1 MKHQVSKGHYIRE
14 TKTTEGWVISNFGIW
29 QQHMKTGNTRP
40 CRECFHDKANSNPSN
55 FVSSKVLFPSQL
67 VNWKTSKVHVCRTKV
82 IVKNKKKKT
91 YPIKVLLL
99 LYQFMQL
106 NRRDYY
112 KYLERVHYWIA
123 HKTEYSAFCGLLVS
137 IQSLIHS
144 SLKTY
149 KLCLLDFSNGF
160 LWFFPWL
167 IRLRILQACQLD
179 FAESKYVLRNQ
190 MMICL

>member
-1 MKHQVSKGHYIRE
+1 
-14 TKTTEGWVISNFGIW
+14 
-29 QQHMKTGNTRP
+29 MKTGNTRNTRP
-40 CRECFHDKANSNPSN
+40 CRECFHEKANNNPSN

-67 VNWKTSKVHVCRTKV
+67 VNRKTSKVHVCHTKV
-82 IVKNKKKKT
+82 IVKNKKKKKHIPLKSFCC
-91 YPIKVLLL
+91 YI
-99 LYQFMQL
+99 MQL

-123 HKTEYSAFCGLLVS
+123 HKTECSAFCGLLVN

-179 FAESKYVLRNQ
+179 FAESRYVLRNQ